1 MSTVPGTQQ
10 EEIAA
15 RARGLR
21 LLLFDVDG
29 VLTDGR
35 ILLHADGTESKQY
48 HIRDGTGLVL
58 ARRSG
63 LLTGL
68 LSARSSAATLA
79 RARQLAIPIVRQGAT
94 NKLTVYEEILAEHG
108 LADHEVAFMGDDVQ
122 DLPVLMRVGL
132 SCAPADAVPEVRGRV
147 RWISAYGGGAGAVRE
162 LIERV
167 LRARGS
173 WDALV
178 GAYLP
183 DQAQPE
189 SDVRQSARPEPEQPE
204 PEQPEPEQPE
214 SEQPESEQ
222 PESERPQ
229 AEWRDPERPQSDRPQ
244 SDRRQSDRRQ
254 SNRPEGV
261 R

>member
-1 MSTVPGTQQ
+1 MTAPDPIEPDPIET
-10 EEIAA
+10 AA
-15 RARGLR
+15 SSLR

-68 LSARSSAATLA
+68 LSARTSASTSE
-79 RARQLAIPIVRQGAT
+79 RARQLAIPIVRQGAS
-94 NKLTVYEEILAEHG
+94 NKLTVYQEILAEHG

-132 SCAPADAVPEVRGRV
+132 SCAPADAVPEVRARV
-147 RWISAYGGGAGAVRE
+147 RWVSGLRGGAGAVRD

-173 WDALV
+173 WEQLIGIGTAL
-178 GAYLP
+178 
-183 DQAQPE
+183 
-189 SDVRQSARPEPEQPE
+189 
-204 PEQPEPEQPE
+204 
-214 SEQPESEQ
+214 
-222 PESERPQ
+222 PQ
-229 AEWRDPERPQSDRPQ
+229 EKR
-244 SDRRQSDRRQ
+244 
-254 SNRPEGV
+254 
-261 R
+261 

>member
-204 PEQPEPEQPE
+204 SEQPEPEQPE
-214 SEQPESEQ
+214 PEQPESEQ

-244 SDRRQSDRRQ
+244 SDRRQSDR
-254 SNRPEGV
+254 PEGV

>member
-1 MSTVPGTQQ
+1 MS
-10 EEIAA
+10 ALA
-15 RARGLR
+15 RRLR

-35 ILLHADGTESKQY
+35 ILLHTDGTESKQY

-58 ARRSG
+58 AQRGG

-68 LSARSSAATLA
+68 LSARTSAATTA

-94 NKLTVYEEILAEHG
+94 NKLTVYEEILAEQG

-132 SCAPADAVPEVRGRV
+132 SCAPADAVPEVRERV
-147 RWISAYGGGAGAVRE
+147 RWISTYAGGTGAVRE
-162 LIERV
+162 LIELV

-183 DQAQPE
+183 
-189 SDVRQSARPEPEQPE
+189 EQPG
-204 PEQPEPEQPE
+204 PNQPGG
-214 SEQPESEQ
+214 S
-222 PESERPQ
+222 R
-229 AEWRDPERPQSDRPQ
+229 
-244 SDRRQSDRRQ
+244 
-254 SNRPEGV
+254 
-261 R
+261 